1 MAQAAA
7 TSHGLESNVTKRDI
21 HENGVATRLLLHEI
35 TRQEAAQRAA
45 NALVVLPVG
54 ATEQHGPHL
63 PLGTDG
69 LIVEHITREAAR
81 EVRPTVDVL
90 VAPTL
95 QVGSSH
101 HHLPFGGTISLST
114 ERYYGALSDMVESL
128 IESGFRRIF
137 ILNGH
142 GGNHEII
149 EIVARDLA
157 LKHPVNLGAASY
169 WDLAREPVA
178 EREPELHGRF
188 PGHAGVF
195 ETSMTMALRPD
206 LVDEPR
212 PHRTAEELAR
222 TIVQPDHFR
231 AERHGFWLSIDGYTD
246 SPDLASPEWGQRL
259 LEIIVPAVAGAL
271 VRFAQLSLVGDNTEA
286 RSRGVEELRS

>member
-1 MAQAAA
+1 M
-7 TSHGLESNVTKRDI
+7 KRDVS
-21 HENGVATRLLLHEI
+21 ESGDRPRLLLHEI
-35 TRQEAAQRAA
+35 TRQEAASRAA

-63 PLGTDG
+63 PLGTDF
-69 LIVEHITREAAR
+69 LIVEHITRAAAQEAR
-81 EVRPTVDVL
+81 RSIDVL

-114 ERYYGALSDMVESL
+114 ERYYAALSDLVESL

-149 EIVARDLA
+149 QLVARDLA

-169 WDLAREPVA
+169 WDLAREAVA
-178 EREPELHGRF
+178 EREPDLHGRF

-195 ETSMTMALRPD
+195 ETSLIMALRPD

-212 PHRTAEELAR
+212 PHRTAEDLAR
-222 TIVQPDHFR
+222 TIIPPDQFR

-259 LEIIVPAVAGAL
+259 LGVIVPAVAGAL
-271 VRFAQLSLVGDNTEA
+271 ARFAQLPLVAGDTQD
-286 RSRGVEELRS
+286 

>member
-1 MAQAAA
+1 LADAGA
-7 TSHGLESNVTKRDI
+7 TAPALESNVMTRDTPETGTVI
-21 HENGVATRLLLHEI
+21 RFLLHEI
-35 TRQEAAQRAA
+35 TRQEAAGRAA

-63 PLGTDG
+63 PLGTDF

-81 EVRPTVDVL
+81 EARPTVDIL
-90 VAPTL
+90 VASTL

-128 IESGFRRIF
+128 INSGFRRIF

-149 EIVARDLA
+149 QLVARDLA

-169 WDLAREPVA
+169 WDLAGEAVT
-178 EREPELHGRF
+178 EREPDLHGRF

-195 ETSMTMALRPD
+195 ETSLIMALRPD

-222 TIVQPDHFR
+222 TMVPPDQFR

-259 LEIIVPAVAGAL
+259 LELIVPAVVGAL
-271 VRFAQLSLVGDNTEA
+271 VRFAQLSLVTGDTED
-286 RSRGVEELRS
+286 

>member
-1 MAQAAA
+1 MTRNADESRDA
-7 TSHGLESNVTKRDI
+7 TPF
-21 HENGVATRLLLHEI
+21 LLHEI
-35 TRQEAAQRAA
+35 TRRQAAARAA

-63 PLGTDG
+63 PLGTDY

-81 EVRPTVDVL
+81 EARQWVDVL

-95 QVGSSH
+95 HVGSSH
-101 HHLPFGGTISLST
+101 HHLPFGGTISLAT
-114 ERYYGALSDMVESL
+114 ERYYGALCDMVESL
-128 IESGFRRIF
+128 VESGFRRIF

-149 EIVARDLA
+149 QLVARDLA

-169 WDLAREPVA
+169 WDLAREVVA
-178 EREPELHGRF
+178 EREPDLHGRF

-195 ETSMTMALRPD
+195 ETSLIMALRPD

-212 PHRTAEELAR
+212 PHRTEEELAR
-222 TIVQPDHFR
+222 TIIPTDQFR

-246 SPDLASPEWGQRL
+246 SPDLASAELGRRL
-259 LEIIVPAVAGAL
+259 LGGIVPAVAGAL
-271 VRFAQLSLVGDNTEA
+271 VHFAHLPLVGGETED
-286 RSRGVEELRS
+286 

>member
-1 MAQAAA
+1 MSRDARETRDATPFLLREITRREATARAA
-7 TSHGLESNVTKRDI
+7 TS
-21 HENGVATRLLLHEI
+21 
-35 TRQEAAQRAA
+35 
-45 NALVVLPVG
+45 LVVLPVG

-63 PLGTDG
+63 PLGTDF
-69 LIVEHITREAAR
+69 LIVEHITLEAAR
-81 EVRPTVDVL
+81 EARSTVDVL

-95 QVGSSH
+95 HVGSSH

-149 EIVARDLA
+149 QLVARDLA

-169 WDLAREPVA
+169 WDLAREAVA
-178 EREPELHGRF
+178 KREPDLHGRF

-195 ETSMTMALRPD
+195 ETSVVMALRPD
-206 LVDEPR
+206 LVVEPR

-222 TIVQPDHFR
+222 TIVPQDQFR
-231 AERHGFWLSIDGYTD
+231 AERYGFWLSIDGYTD
-246 SPDLASPEWGQRL
+246 SPDLASPEWGRRL
-259 LEIIVPAVAGAL
+259 LAVIVPAVTGAL
-271 VRFAQLSLVGDNTEA
+271 VRFAQLPLVAGDSE
-286 RSRGVEELRS
+286 G

>member
-1 MAQAAA
+1 MH
-7 TSHGLESNVTKRDI
+7 SDSP
-21 HENGVATRLLLHEI
+21 ENGEATQFLLHEI
-35 TRQEAAQRAA
+35 TREEAAVRAA

-54 ATEQHGPHL
+54 ATEQHGPHR
-63 PLGTDG
+63 PLGTDV

-81 EVRPTVDVL
+81 EARPALDVL

-95 QVGSSH
+95 HVGSSH

-149 EIVARDLA
+149 QLVARDLA

-169 WDLAREPVA
+169 WDLAREAVA

-195 ETSMTMALRPD
+195 ETSVIIALRPE
-206 LVDEPR
+206 LVAEPR

-222 TIVQPDHFR
+222 TIVAPDQFR

-246 SPDLASPEWGQRL
+246 SPDLASQEWGQRL
-259 LEIIVPAVAGAL
+259 LGVIVPAVAGAL
-271 VRFAQLSLVGDNTEA
+271 VRFAQLPLVADDTED
-286 RSRGVEELRS
+286 

>member
-1 MAQAAA
+1 MARD
-7 TSHGLESNVTKRDI
+7 GREIRDVTPF
-21 HENGVATRLLLHEI
+21 LLHEI
-35 TRQEAAQRAA
+35 TREEAAARAA
-45 NALVVLPVG
+45 NALLVLPVG

-63 PLGTDG
+63 PLGTDF

-81 EVRPTVDVL
+81 EVRSTVDVL
-90 VAPTL
+90 VTPTL
-95 QVGSSH
+95 SVGSSH

-114 ERYYGALSDMVESL
+114 ERYYGALSDMVGSL
-128 IESGFRRIF
+128 IESGFHRVF

-149 EIVARDLA
+149 QLVVRDLA

-169 WDLAREPVA
+169 WDLAREAVA
-178 EREPELHGRF
+178 ELEFDLHGRF

-195 ETSMTMALRPD
+195 ETSVIMALRPD

-212 PHRTAEELAR
+212 PHRTPEELAR
-222 TIVQPDHFR
+222 TIVPPDEFR

-259 LEIIVPAVAGAL
+259 LGVIVPAVAGAL
-271 VRFAQLSLVGDNTEA
+271 ARFAQLPLVAGD
-286 RSRGVEELRS
+286 SDD